1 MEMLLR
7 ILEQSFTT
15 ATFNN
20 YVLYLSSDSLDT
32 LTYYNIDTKQSLI
45 I

>member
-7 ILEQSFTT
+7 ILEQSYYSDTE
-15 ATFNN
+15 FNN
-20 YVLYLSSDSLDT
+20 YVLYLLRSLDT